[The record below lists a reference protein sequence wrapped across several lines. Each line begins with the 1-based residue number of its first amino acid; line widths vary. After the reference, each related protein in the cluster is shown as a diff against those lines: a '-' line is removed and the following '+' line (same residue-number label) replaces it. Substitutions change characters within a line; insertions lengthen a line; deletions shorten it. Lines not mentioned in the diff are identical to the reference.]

1 MKKPNLQGFLFLV
14 FIVFVLIGT
23 GCGGGTNQG
32 KDAPNI
38 GGGVSGYG
46 IDGIIINGDVAIY
59 SYNGA
64 RGELLAQSK
73 TDAKGQFS
81 AQIGNYSGP
90 ILIEVRNGYY
100 VEEASGYRVELN
112 VGDYLSAVT
121 FYTAGGSLST
131 VMVTPMTTLA
141 ASLAGYYQGAGIMY
155 QMQLIRQILL

>member
-1 MKKPNLQGFLFLV
+1 MKKIVSHQIYFIMV
-14 FIVFVLIGT
+14 FIVFALIGS
-23 GCGGGTNQG
+23 GCGGGTNAG
-32 KDAPNI
+32 KDAANI
-38 GGGVSGYG
+38 GGSVSGYG
-46 IDGIIINGDVAIY
+46 IDGIIINGDIYIY

-90 ILIEVRNGYY
+90 ILLEVRNGYY
-100 VEEASGYRVELN
+100 VEEASGYRVDLN

-121 FYTAGGSLST
+121 FYSAGGSLSN

-141 ASLAGYYQGAGIMY
+141 ASLA
-155 QMQLIRQILL
+155 